1 MFYLTNVE
9 EVKSKIYLFGYNE
22 KNEKVI
28 KKIPYYQELFVPTK
42 KESDFKSIYGENL
55 RRVKFS
61 SREEYKSFIEERK
74 RLELDFYGDIPASIH
89 YIYKYFKKYNATEDV
104 FKKLELKNEI
114 LKRMRFFF
122 FDIECAYRG
131 SYIKFKDL
139 EQSNAEINALTFFD
153 TKTKT
158 LCTLGVKEFGEES
171 RKKMEEVF
179 KDDVNRVVYLQ
190 FENEKELLKRWVK
203 FINKSNIDG
212 LIAYNG
218 DGFDNP
224 YVAWRMKEND
234 MDINK
239 LSPINKCFY
248 SSKEIYDKKERIKKK
263 EYTLKIYGIITI
275 DYWKLYKSL
284 TYKNYS
290 SNSLNAVAEREIG
303 DTKLEFGENEDGVKI
318 YDLNELA
325 DIDYEKFIMYNM
337 KDVILMKKIDDKI
350 GFLDNSWLLSM
361 IMNCNYND
369 IFSTI
374 KFYDALI
381 YSELKNENI
390 IIDGKRVKIARKYVG
405 GYVKNDETEG
415 LITGRYGFHASFDV
429 DSEYPTLS
437 ITNNISPETLIQ
449 WTDENKNK
457 YRELYE
463 YWIDMIEKYNLPI
476 KEITGIKYDNDNEKN
491 VLKFMVYPNNDYPK
505 FVELLKKFNLTYTPN
520 GKFFSKEKM
529 GFFPKIMKKY
539 FDFRKHLKGLLSE
552 NFDIQVLRL
561 EQNIKTL
568 LNSGYGFFG
577 NKYSRYCNV
586 DSIAESITSFGR
598 IEIQTI
604 AYEISLKIMEKYS
617 ELYEK
622 DGIDI
627 NHIVT
632 YSDTDSVYVNIDP
645 IVKEII
651 KNNNEDYKNM
661 EIHDFTEKY
670 IIPLTDVEIQGYI
683 NETLK
688 ELFRRCN
695 GILNY
700 FGMKREVVSDKSIF
714 VGAKHYAMRKLF
726 DGKKRCNYENELK
739 INGLELI
746 KSTTPG
752 KLREHLKQF
761 LRYILDGENEKLR
774 EGMIETKKMIL
785 NDLEIDD
792 MAKISSIT
800 VSMDEYTDK
809 RGYPIKGAPQHV
821 KASIYYN
828 RLIDE
833 KDMSLPEI
841 NTDDKVKLIYLKTP
855 NILGKNIDS
864 IAYKNEF
871 PSNKF
876 FNKLKEYV
884 DKSKM
889 YDVLVQ
895 STIDNIM
902 IKIGNK
908 INIEKT
914 ELFEGSSIKRKV
926 KKIKIGVKKE
936 ELF

>member
-22 KNEKVI
+22 KNEKVM

-42 KESDFKSIYGENL
+42 KRSDFKSIYGDNL
-55 RRVKFS
+55 RKVEFS
-61 SREEYKSFIEERK
+61 SREGYKSFIDERK
-74 RLELDFYGDIPASIH
+74 RLELDFYGDVPAPIH
-89 YIYKYFKKYNATEDV
+89 FIYKYFKKYNATEDI
-104 FKKLELKNEI
+104 FKKLDLKNEI

-131 SYIKFKDL
+131 SYVKFKDI

-158 LCTLGVKEFGEES
+158 LCTLGVKDFGEKS
-171 RKKMEEVF
+171 RKKMAEIF
-179 KDDVNRVVYLQ
+179 KDDVDRVVYLQ
-190 FENEKELLKRWVK
+190 FENEKELLERWVR
-203 FINKSNIDG
+203 FINKSDIDG

-239 LSPINKCFY
+239 LSPIKKCFY
-248 SSKEIYDKKERIKKK
+248 SSKEIYDKKDRLKKK
-263 EYTLKIYGIITI
+263 EYSLKIYGIIAI

-303 DTKLEFGENEDGVKI
+303 DTKLEFGENDEGIKI
-318 YDLNELA
+318 QDLNELA
-325 DIDYEKFIMYNM
+325 DVDYEKFIMYNM

-361 IMNCNYND
+361 ILNCNYND

-390 IIDGKRVKIARKYVG
+390 IIDGKRIKSARKYVG
-405 GYVKNDETEG
+405 GYVKNDESEG
-415 LITGRYGFHASFDV
+415 LLPGRYGYHASFDV
-429 DSEYPTLS
+429 DSEYPTLATS
-437 ITNNISPETLIQ
+437 NNISPETLII
-449 WTDENKNK
+449 WDDDNKNK

-463 YWIDMIEKYNLPI
+463 YWIDMIKKYNLPI

-491 VLKFMVYPNNDYPK
+491 VLNFMVYPNKDYPK
-505 FVELLKKFNLTYTPN
+505 FVDLLKKFNVTYTPN
-520 GKFFSKEKM
+520 GKFYTKEKM

-539 FDFRKHLKGLLSE
+539 FDFRVHLKGLLSE
-552 NFDIQVLRL
+552 NFDIQVKRL
-561 EQNIKTL
+561 EQNIKIV
-568 LNSGYGFFG
+568 LNSGYGYFG

-604 AYEISLKIMEKYS
+604 GYEISQKIWKKYS

-622 DGIDI
+622 DKIDI
-627 NHIVT
+627 NHVIT

-645 IVKEII
+645 IVNEII
-651 KNNNEDYKNM
+651 KNNSEDYKNM
-661 EIHDFTEKY
+661 EIHDFTEKH
-670 IIPLTDVEIQGYI
+670 IIPITDVELQGYI
-683 NETLK
+683 NEALL
-688 ELFRRCN
+688 EIFRRCN

-700 FGMKREVVSDKSIF
+700 FGMKREVISDKSIF

-726 DGKKRCNYENELK
+726 DGGKRCNYDNELK

-774 EGMIETKKMIL
+774 SGMIVTKKMIL
-785 NDLEIDD
+785 DELEIDD
-792 MAKISSIT
+792 MAKISSIS
-800 VSMDEYTDK
+800 VSMDEYTDRK
-809 RGYPIKGAPQHV
+809 GYPVKGTPQHV
-821 KASIYYN
+821 KASIIYN
-828 RLIDE
+828 KLLDK

-841 NTDDKVKLIYLKTP
+841 NTDDKVKLVYLKTP
-855 NILGKNIDS
+855 NIIGKNVDS
-864 IAYKNEF
+864 IAYKNEY

-876 FNKLKEYV
+876 FNDLKAYI

-895 STIDNIM
+895 SSIDNIM
-902 IKIGNK
+902 VKIGNK
-908 INIEKT
+908 VNIEKT

-926 KKIKIGVKKE
+926 KRIKVDVKKE